1 VTPKQILRIT
11 FTLLAVSIASLAAAA
26 PNKDAATLKK
36 IDEAINVHY
45 IAAQFDKA
53 ESVLQAA
60 IKDCGIKSCSG
71 EVLGKAYIYLGVV
84 RGNGKQDLAGAR
96 RAFENAQGA
105 DPNVTLDATLVT
117 PAVLSEFN
125 KVMGKEPESE
135 PGKGEAKPSKKEE
148 APAAED
154 EPQEPTK
161 KAKARVAPVGDLR
174 CSPATNY
181 EIQTAR
187 PIPIDCEKMDGVVR
201 GELYYKPVGADDY
214 TAVLMKFDTA
224 RGSLRAQIPCEASA
238 KKGTL
243 NVYVIAQDENKDMV
257 DTFGNALSP
266 VQYSIVD
273 KTSQPAPMFTGD
285 AAPPKRCTAVAS
297 DEGGGAGP
305 GEACTADAP
314 CRGGHYCNSGICRK
328 TPSCDGNA
336 DCDSDKCESGLCVMH
351 EEFGSKG
358 GNSRWMFGL
367 HVAEDLWLSSAAK
380 NVCGGENAA
389 NGTYNCYN
397 SGSTR
402 INIGG
407 DPAVTNRIP
416 MADPAWGGNVKTT
429 LVPATL
435 RIMASADYILTSTIT
450 VGGRLGLALNGGP
463 STIKYQAGEDPKQN
477 KSFFP
482 VHAEVRAAYWFA
494 SLYELG
500 MHPYVGLGFGMAE
513 VDAKVSVTA
522 YYCSPTDPAGAPC
535 ATKNLHP
542 RKLDAWRK
550 LGTSFGA
557 LNFGGL
563 YKFAKHHGAQLNFNV
578 MYMLPASGLVIEPSL
593 GYVLMF

>member
-1 VTPKQILRIT
+1 MTPKQILRIT

-53 ESVLQAA
+53 EALLQSA

-71 EVLGKAYIYLGVV
+71 EVLGKAYIYLGVI

-96 RAFENAQGA
+96 RAFENAQAA

-125 KVMGKEPESE
+125 KVMGKEPEGE
-135 PGKGEAKPSKKEE
+135 PAKGEAKPGKKEE
-148 APAAED
+148 KAPAAEE
-154 EPQEPTK
+154 EPEESTAK
-161 KAKARVAPVGDLR
+161 KTPARVAPVGDLR
-174 CSPATNY
+174 CSPAMNY

-187 PIPIDCEKMDGVVR
+187 PVPIDCERMDSVVR

-224 RGSLRAQIPCEASA
+224 RGVLRAQIPCEALA

-266 VQYSIVD
+266 VQYTIVD
-273 KTSQPAPMFTGD
+273 KTNQPAPMFKGD
-285 AAPPKRCTAVAS
+285 AAPPKRCSGMAEAES
-297 DEGGGAGP
+297 EGAGP
-305 GEACTADAP
+305 GDVCTADVR

-336 DCDSDKCESGLCVMH
+336 DCDSNKCESGLCVMH
-351 EEFGSKG
+351 EEFASEG
-358 GNSRWMFGL
+358 GAASRWMFGV
-367 HVAEDLWLSSAAK
+367 HFAPDLWLSSSAK
-380 NVCGGENAA
+380 NVCGGDNAA
-389 NGTYNCYN
+389 NGTYSCYN
-397 SGSTR
+397 SGKTTY
-402 INIGG
+402 NNTNN
-407 DPAVTNRIP
+407 PAQTNNIP
-416 MADPAWGGNVKTT
+416 MADPNWGGNVKTT
-429 LVPATL
+429 IIPATV
-435 RIMASADYILTSTIT
+435 RIMASADYILTPSIT
-450 VGGRLGLALNGGP
+450 VGGRIGFALNGGP
-463 STIKYQAGEDPKQN
+463 STLHYDQGVPSQN

-482 VHAEVRAAYWFA
+482 VHGELRAAYWF
-494 SLYELG
+494 SPLNMVG
-500 MHPYVGLGFGMAE
+500 MHPYVGLGFGLAE
-513 VDAKVSVTA
+513 VDAKIKLKA
-522 YYCSPTDPAGAPC
+522 WADDPATGKPTIA
-535 ATKNLHP
+535 
-542 RKLDAWRK
+542 RSLDAWRK
-550 LGTSFGA
+550 MGKSFAA

-563 YKFAKHHGAQLNFNV
+563 YMFAKHHGAQLNVNL
-578 MYMLPASGLVIEPSL
+578 MYMLPASGIVIEPSL